1 MKRFF
6 REVVEGFFDIFDE
19 KTESAEKYKGS
30 RRF

>member
-1 MKRFF
+1 MRRVS
-6 REVVEGFFDIFDE
+6 REVVEGFFDIFEE